1 MVHGVKASLS
11 IRFCLRRSSSVRYYN
26 MAKYQ
31 QIDVSEQLLEDLV
44 RQNADLIEEGLV
56 YVHHQRITGS
66 GRLDVL
72 LVDSG
77 RSLVLAELKV
87 VEDDGMLLQGLD
99 YYDYVSSHVEAIARL
114 YGKFSIDPTQSVRLF
129 LIGPSFSQSLITRC
143 KGIDVPISLF
153 TYMCI
158 KLEGSDEIL
167 PVFSEQ
173 TIPSPPDVLE
183 THSLDDRLNYI
194 TDVEVRL
201 IVKRLLE
208 EIGAWDTSGKIS
220 VEAIKYSIALKVSG
234 RNFAYIS
241 PRRKFFL
248 IETFNQDGKW
258 VGYPIHSDEDLT
270 AALELVRASF
280 TRYRK

>member
-1 MVHGVKASLS
+1 
-11 IRFCLRRSSSVRYYN
+11 

-77 RSLVLAELKV
+77 HSLVLAELKV

-99 YYDYVSSHVEAIARL
+99 YYDYVSSHIEAIARL
-114 YGKFSIDPTQSVRLF
+114 YGKFSIDPTQTVRLF
-129 LIGPSFSQSLITRC
+129 LIAPSFSQSLITRC
-143 KGIDVPISLF
+143 KWIDVPISLF
-153 TYMCI
+153 TYKCI
-158 KLEGSDEIL
+158 KLQGSDEVI

-208 EIGAWDTSGKIS
+208 EIGTWDTSGKIL
-220 VEAIKYSIALKVSG
+220 VEPIKYSIALKVSG
-234 RNFAYIS
+234 RNFAYTS

-248 IETFNQDGKW
+248 IETFNQEGKW
-258 VGYPIHSDEDLT
+258 VGYPIRSDEDLT
-270 AALELVRASF
+270 AARELIRASF

>member
-1 MVHGVKASLS
+1 
-11 IRFCLRRSSSVRYYN
+11 
-26 MAKYQ
+26 MAKYEHV
-31 QIDVSEQLLEDLV
+31 DVSEQLLEDLT
-44 RQNADLIEEGLV
+44 RLNANQIEEGLV
-56 YVHHQRITGS
+56 YVHHQQITGS

-77 RSLVLAELKV
+77 HSLVLAELKV
-87 VEDDGMLLQGLD
+87 IEDDGMLLQGLD

-114 YGKFSIDPTQSVRLF
+114 YTRFSIDPTQPVRLF
-129 LIGPSFSQSLITRC
+129 LIAPSFSQSLITRC
-143 KGIDVPISLF
+143 KWIDVPISLF
-153 TYMCI
+153 SYKCI
-158 KLEGSDEIL
+158 KLEGSDEII

-208 EIGAWDTSGKIS
+208 EIGGWDTTGKVL
-220 VEAIKYSIALKVSG
+220 VEPIKYSIALKVSG

-248 IETFNQDGKW
+248 IETFSQDGKW
-258 VGYPIHSDEDLT
+258 QGYPIHSEEDLT
-270 AALELVRASF
+270 AALELVRTSF

>member
-1 MVHGVKASLS
+1 
-11 IRFCLRRSSSVRYYN
+11 
-26 MAKYQ
+26 MAKYKHV
-31 QIDVSEQLLEDLV
+31 DVSEQLLEDLV
-44 RQNADLIEEGLV
+44 RQHTDSIEEGMI

-77 RSLVLAELKV
+77 HSLVLAELKV
-87 VEDDGMLLQGLD
+87 VEDDGMLFQALD
-99 YYDYVSSHVEAIARL
+99 YYDYVSSHLEAIARL
-114 YGKFSIDPTQSVRLF
+114 YGKFSIDPTQTVRLF
-129 LIGPSFSQSLITRC
+129 LIAPSFSQSLITRC
-143 KGIDVPISLF
+143 KWIDVPISLVS
-153 TYMCI
+153 YKCI
-158 KLEGSDEIL
+158 KLEGSDETI

-194 TDVEVRL
+194 TDVEVRA
-201 IVKRLLE
+201 IVKTLLE
-208 EIGAWDTSGKIS
+208 QIAGWDTTGKILI
-220 VEAIKYSIALKVSG
+220 EPIKYSIALKVSG

-258 VGYPIHSDEDLT
+258 VGYPIHSNEDLN
-270 AALELVRASF
+270 AAVEQARDSF

>member
-1 MVHGVKASLS
+1 
-11 IRFCLRRSSSVRYYN
+11 

-77 RSLVLAELKV
+77 HSLVLAELKV

-129 LIGPSFSQSLITRC
+129 LIAPSFSQSLITRC
-143 KGIDVPISLF
+143 KWIDVPISLF
-153 TYMCI
+153 TYKCI
-158 KLEGSDEIL
+158 KLEGSDEII

-270 AALELVRASF
+270 PALELVRASF